1 MKADALPGNPLFEG
15 SVRAHEYHY
24 SEVIAS
30 EKDTFGFEVKRGLG
44 IIGKKDGLVFR
55 NAMGTYM
62 HQQAL
67 SMDDW
72 AAGFRGRLV

>member
-55 NAMGTYM
+55 NTMGSCPFEKGQFYYCACRFGT
-62 HQQAL
+62 
-67 SMDDW
+67 
-72 AAGFRGRLV
+72 V